1 MKRSHLI
8 LAACLGLILAGPW
21 PLFAGDEPAEQETPP
36 SEPATTEDVAP
47 AEPATETADDFP
59 ALKSQ
64 WADLLTRLR
73 EKLVAYRD
81 APRAEREQIRV
92 EYAELVAQGEQLLPR
107 LIAAAEKAFEANPD
121 AQGEP
126 AMFLVE
132 AIKDQVSSRHD
143 YATAVR
149 IGKQLIEAGVDNPAV
164 AEATGVALY
173 NTGDFAGAIE
183 MFTAAVE
190 HHQAADGQGKLR
202 PESEILAGQA
212 QQQLALQAR
221 REAVL
226 ELEQQL
232 AEMES
237 PQEQPVREMLDLLRA
252 NVHKLDDFEPAARI
266 SQMLIDKGVDDKGL
280 YDVAGVAFFMT
291 NQFDLAEEYLTKAD
305 EAGRISQLGR
315 QSLENLDY
323 YNKLWAE
330 EQERRKSDSAGE
342 PLPQVR
348 LKTNKGDVTIE
359 LFENEAPK
367 TVGNFVNLVEK
378 DFYNGVVFHR
388 VLPSFM
394 AQGGDPDG
402 TGMGGPGYT
411 IVDEVAGDDH
421 RKHFRGYLSMAKTA
435 APDSGGSQFFL
446 TFVPTRHLDGK
457 HTVFGR
463 VIDGMEVL
471 TKLQRIDPGQQ
482 DAAPDRIISAEVLRK
497 RDHEYVPT
505 KSGVR

>member
-1 MKRSHLI
+1 MKRSHLF
-8 LAACLGLILAGPW
+8 LATCLALILACPW
-21 PLFAGDEPAEQETPP
+21 SLFAGDEPAEQETPP
-36 SEPATTEDVAP
+36 SEPAASEDAAP
-47 AEPATETADDFP
+47 AEPATADDFP
-59 ALKSQ
+59 ALKTE

-73 EKLVAYRD
+73 EKLIAYRD
-81 APRAEREQIRV
+81 APQAEREQIRA

-107 LIAAAEKAFEANPD
+107 IVTAAEKSFEANPD
-121 AQGEP
+121 AQGE
-126 AMFLVE
+126 AAKFLTE

-143 YATAVR
+143 YSTAAR
-149 IGKQLIEAGVDNPAV
+149 IGGQLIEAGVDNPAV

-173 NTGDFAGAIE
+173 NTGDFAGAIK
-183 MFTAAVE
+183 MFTVAVE
-190 HHQAADGQGKLR
+190 AADGQGKLR

-221 REAVL
+221 REAIL

-232 AEMES
+232 AEAES
-237 PQEQPVREMLDLLRA
+237 PQEQPVREMLDLLRTS
-252 NVHKLDDFEPAARI
+252 VHKLDDYEPAARI
-266 SQMLIDKGVDDKGL
+266 SQVLIDKGVDDKGL

-315 QSLENLDY
+315 QSLENLDSY
-323 YNKLWAE
+323 KKLWAE
-330 EQERRKSDSAGE
+330 EQESRKSDSAGE
-342 PLPQVR
+342 PLPQVL

-388 VLPSFM
+388 VLPGFM

-411 IVDEVAGDDH
+411 IVDEVDRDDH

-482 DAAPDRIISAEVLRK
+482 GAAPDRIIAAEVLRK
-497 RDHEYVPT
+497 RDHDYTPT
-505 KSGVR
+505 KSSEQ